1 MQQLKKLNSCKLNND
16 ERQFYN
22 RHLLLSEVGIEGQKR
37 LKDSKVLLVGVGG
50 LGSPLAIYLA
60 AAGVGCIGI
69 VEFDHVDVS
78 NLHRQVLYTYSQIGL
93 PKIDCAAERISQM
106 NPHIEVVKHAE
117 VLTRENAMEIIG
129 QYDIVADG
137 SDNFSTRYLV
147 NDACVLLKK
156 PNVHAAVFQF
166 EGQLSILGV
175 ENKPCYRCLYPEPP
189 PSELIPS
196 CLEAGVL
203 GVLPGIMGCMQ
214 ASEVIKLCLGIGENM
229 AGRLLRYDLL
239 NLDFEIF
246 EIESDPNCKICSPSA
261 SQVNLVNYD
270 VFCSDGVGLVG
281 KHRVAET
288 SIRELYNLIQFQNT
302 MLIIDIRSEDEYQHQ
317 HIINAISIPFNYLSE
332 KLEEYE
338 TSHQIVLYC
347 HNGQS
352 SRQAASSLIEDGFT
366 NVKSLKGGIHS
377 WNKQYL

>member
-1 MQQLKKLNSCKLNND
+1 MQPLNKLSSCKLNND
-16 ERQFYN
+16 ERKFYS
-22 RHLLLSEVGIEGQKR
+22 RHILLSEVGIEGQKR
-37 LKDSKVLLVGVGG
+37 LKSAKVLLVGAGG
-50 LGSPLAIYLA
+50 LGSPLAMYLA

-78 NLHRQVLYTYSQIGL
+78 NLHRQVLYTSSQIGL
-93 PKIDCAAERISQM
+93 PKLDCAAERISQM
-106 NPHIEVVKHAE
+106 NPHIQVVKHAE
-117 VLTRENAMEIIG
+117 VLSRDNAMDIIG

-166 EGQLSILGV
+166 EGQLSIFGV
-175 ENKPCYRCLYPEPP
+175 ENKPCYRCLYPTPP

-214 ASEVIKLCLGIGENM
+214 ASEVIKMVLGIGKNM

-246 EIESDPNCKICSPSA
+246 EVQPDPNCKICSPSS
-261 SQVNLVNYD
+261 SQNDLVNYD

-281 KHRVAET
+281 KHRVIET
-288 SIRELYNLIQFQNT
+288 SIRELYDSIQFQNT
-302 MLIIDIRSEDEYQHQ
+302 VLVIDIRSKEEYRQQ
-317 HIINAISIPFNYLSE
+317 HIINAISIPFNDLSD
-332 KLEEYE
+332 KLDEYD

-347 HNGQS
+347 HNGQG

-366 NVKSLKGGIHS
+366 NVKSICKVIKRK
-377 WNKQYL
+377 NI